1 MRKGISGWSRRFAA
15 VLAVSVVTLFVT
27 GTGAGAVTVP
37 QIVNYVAD
45 GSAQVLDVSLDLGAL
60 NGVVDTIGGVAGIK
74 SPITQR
80 ISFSNA
86 FGQVDKLGDK
96 GTGLGQLTDGTLNP
110 LLETVSNTVLKKA
123 LPRVF
128 ATLGEV
134 AKHADL
140 AALDLGGLV
149 KIGVSDVN
157 AVSGMKSIAD
167 GLRVIES
174 KSDSKLLGVSVDL
187 GAGLTDTL
195 KGILKPVLDLTDA
208 PGGLVDTLNGI
219 LNTVDTTLDPLLAPI
234 VDLDLTLPKVEQLLS
249 QPLLTVGLIQTG
261 SETSYSGP
269 ARIAK
274 GLSRMVDIDV
284 FGKGANALVHIDSLS
299 TETFAQIG
307 GSNPVATAI
316 NRVAG
321 LKILNNNID
330 LTNGIL
336 TVNNKPLQLPLNL
349 MDTLNKLVVDTLGL
363 EIDVLGTNT
372 FKAPNGLEA
381 SAEANTIKIGL
392 APLGLFKL
400 GIKGP
405 GSKAYVAGS
414 GVNPVSFP
422 NPGGR
427 TGVAD
432 TTYLLA
438 GPLLIGV
445 AILVR
450 RFALSH

>member
-1 MRKGISGWSRRFAA
+1 MRKGVSGWSRRFAA

-37 QIVNYVAD
+37 QIANYVAD

-60 NGVVDTIGGVAGIK
+60 NGVVDTLGSVAGIK

-96 GTGLGQLTDGTLNP
+96 GTGLGQLTEGTLNP
-110 LLETVSNTVLKKA
+110 TLETVANLLPGRAGKG

-128 ATLGEV
+128 ATLGE
-134 AKHADL
+134 ALKADSL
-140 AALDLGGLV
+140 AAINLQDLV
-149 KIGVSDVN
+149 KVGVSDVD
-157 AVSGMKSIAD
+157 AVSTSKVIEG

-174 KSDSKLLGVSVDL
+174 KSNSKLLGVSVDL
-187 GAGLTDTL
+187 GAGLTSQVQGL
-195 KGILKPVLDLTDA
+195 LDSTGLGETVN
-208 PGGLVDTLNGI
+208 GLVDTLNG
-219 LNTVDTTLDPLLAPI
+219 LLKSTVEPLVDSV

-261 SETSYSGP
+261 SETTFSGP

-307 GSNPVATAI
+307 GSSPVATAI
-316 NRVAG
+316 NKVVG
-321 LKILNNNID
+321 LKILNNQID

-336 TVNNKPLQLPLNL
+336 TVNKTPIQLPLNL
-349 MDTLNKLVVDTLGL
+349 MDTLNELVVDTLGL
-363 EIDVLGTNT
+363 KIDVLGTNT
-372 FKAPNGLEA
+372 FKRPDGLEA
-381 SAEANTIKIGL
+381 SAEANTIKIEL
-392 APLGLFKL
+392 APLGLVKF

-405 GSKAYVAGS
+405 GSKAYVAGNIEGAPLPS
-414 GVNPVSFP
+414 RTPP
-422 NPGGR
+422 R

-438 GPLLIGV
+438 GPMLIGV

-450 RFALSH
+450 RFSLSH